1 MSERF
6 NFYDIYG
13 YLLPG
18 GLVLALLWLP
28 FGLLLGQW
36 PPADWG
42 SAVLALGLAYIAGHL
57 IHALSEAA
65 FPSKFKDMAG
75 NRRQPSDLLVDNKG
89 EKVLHSRYHLGDM
102 KYRLAEQIER
112 QFGIK
117 IDVDATWEKNSDLG
131 TRRSVAFFKCRSF
144 LIKEKAAAYAEQ
156 QQGMYA
162 LMRGVGAAL
171 VFAFALYMGVAIGA
185 WFDTSVSTK
194 WMFVIL
200 IIILV
205 LTFLTAL
212 YSLRPLHEET
222 ARKVSFWLLTMVL
235 LCGGVIAAKAA
246 NVVTISDVSLP
257 SKLELSL
264 QDNNDPAKYLE
275 KERVLL
281 HVRHALQIQEHETGL
296 MFAMA
301 VMAAILSFLFRSAFR
316 AFAVSF
322 AATVYRDFSVYAPPP
337 THQIHGQEGKPNS
350 K

>member
-18 GLVLALLWLP
+18 GLLLALLWFP

-65 FPSKFKDMAG
+65 FPSKFKDMVG

-89 EKVLHSRYHLGDM
+89 EKVLHSRYHLGNM

-117 IDVDATWEKNSDLG
+117 IDVDATWERNSDLG
-131 TRRSVAFFKCRSF
+131 TRRNVAFFKCRSF
-144 LIKEKAAAYAEQ
+144 LIEKKAAVYAEQ

-162 LMRGVGAAL
+162 LMRGAGAAF
-171 VFAFALYMGVAIGA
+171 VFACALYTGVAIGA
-185 WFDTSVSTK
+185 RLGTSISPK
-194 WMFVIL
+194 WMFAIL
-200 IIILV
+200 FMFLA
-205 LTFLTAL
+205 LTFLAAFF
-212 YSLRPLHEET
+212 SLRPLHEET
-222 ARKVSFWLLTMVL
+222 ARRYSFWLLTMVL
-235 LCGGVIAAKAA
+235 LCGGMIVAKAA
-246 NVVTISDVSLP
+246 NVATISDVSLP
-257 SKLELSL
+257 LKLELSL
-264 QDNNDPAKYLE
+264 QDNNDPTKYLE

-322 AATVYRDFSVYAPPP
+322 AATVYRDFSVYAPLPA
-337 THQIHGQEGKPNS
+337 HQIHEQEGKPTG

>member
-65 FPSKFKDMAG
+65 FPSKFKDKEG
-75 NRRQPSDLLVDNKG
+75 KKRQPSDLLVDNKG
-89 EKVLHSRYHLGDM
+89 EEVLHSRYHLGDM
-102 KYRLAEQIER
+102 KYHLAEQIDHL
-112 QFGIK
+112 FKIK
-117 IDVDATWEKNSDLG
+117 IDVDAPWTKELAV
-131 TRRSVAFFKCRSF
+131 RRSVAFFKCRSF
-144 LIKEKAAAYAEQ
+144 LVEKKAAAYAEQ

-162 LMRGVGAAL
+162 LMRGVGAAF
-171 VFAFALYMGVAIGA
+171 VFACALYTGVAIGA
-185 WFDTSVSTK
+185 WLGTSISHK
-194 WMFVIL
+194 WMFAIL
-200 IIILV
+200 FMFLA
-205 LTFLTAL
+205 LTFLAAFF
-212 YSLRPLHEET
+212 SLRPLHEET

-235 LCGGVIAAKAA
+235 LCGGVIVAKAA
-246 NVVTISDVSLP
+246 NVATISDVSLP
-257 SKLELSL
+257 LKLELRL

-281 HVRHALQIQEHETGL
+281 HARHSLQIQEHETGL

-301 VMAAILSFLFRSAFR
+301 VMAAILSLLCRSAFR
-316 AFAVSF
+316 AFAINF
-322 AATVYRDFSVYAPPP
+322 AATVYRDFSRVCD
-337 THQIHGQEGKPNS
+337 TTDCG
-350 K
+350 